1 MVRRVLPDQTVETV
15 LGSMELPGFPGD
27 GGPGEGT
34 AEGALGTTVAM
45 NHPTDLAFDLDGTLL
60 VMAWHN
66 HKLRTLNPESLY
78 DHIECGSGP
87 GFRGDG
93 MPASQALFKQPRS
106 LVLGPQ
112 GERYIVDQQNFRI
125 RRIDSKGII
134 DTIAG
139 SGVQGDGSAQGDG
152 GPAKAANLSLEAGS
166 NPEPSG
172 GIALAGNKLYF
183 SDTLA
188 NRVRVID
195 LDTGIIAAF
204 AGTGDAAYSG
214 DGGPATEA
222 ALYHPQDLEI
232 GPDGD
237 VYVADTYN
245 NAIRAISTS
254 DGSIRTVAGT
264 GEQGLDKQEGKLATE
279 TRLYR
284 PFGIDFDLEGN
295 LFVSD
300 TRNSRI
306 LRVQQ

>member
-1 MVRRVLPDQTVETV
+1 
-15 LGSMELPGFPGD
+15 
-27 GGPGEGT
+27 
-34 AEGALGTTVAM
+34 
-45 NHPTDLAFDLDGTLL
+45 
-60 VMAWHN
+60 
-66 HKLRTLNPESLY
+66 
-78 DHIECGSGP
+78 
-87 GFRGDG
+87 

-125 RRIDSKGII
+125 RRIDSQGII

-139 SGVQGDGSAQGDG
+139 SGTQGDGSAQGDG
-152 GPAKAANLSLEAGS
+152 GPAKAANLSLEFGS

-195 LDTGIIAAF
+195 LDSGIIDAF
-204 AGTGDAAYSG
+204 AGTGEAGFSG
-214 DGGPATEA
+214 DGGSAKEAT
-222 ALYHPQDLEI
+222 LFHPQDLEI

-245 NAIRAISTS
+245 SVIRAISTS

-264 GEQGLDKQEGKLATE
+264 GEQGLDREEGKLATE

-295 LFVSD
+295 LFISD